1 MVPWRQELGRTNWI
15 SLLLEM
21 MMLSQCLTMITQG
34 GPGVGTRVQP
44 SYLEPPLLPLL
55 EKGSSR
61 TLGSCFTKS
70 QHCVCQ
76 YQAFE
81 RRACAKASRYLELY
95 ACFSF
100 LLSRTDLN
108 THTQCPQIEIIDKI
122 LKTTAHSE
130 SPSLFFLFWHTITLQ
145 YCFSFCCTMK

>member
-1 MVPWRQELGRTNWI
+1 MSFLGSSSFLFVSSSLREGPGFSKCRVILQFLSTSSPPELDLTVLTDPQEREENKEHQEKKEFKGQDKMVPWRQELGRTNWI

-44 SYLEPPLLPLL
+44 SYLEPPILPLL

-70 QHCVCQ
+70 QH
-76 YQAFE
+76 
-81 RRACAKASRYLELY
+81 
-95 ACFSF
+95 
-100 LLSRTDLN
+100 
-108 THTQCPQIEIIDKI
+108 
-122 LKTTAHSE
+122 
-130 SPSLFFLFWHTITLQ
+130 
-145 YCFSFCCTMK
+145 

>member
-1 MVPWRQELGRTNWI
+1 MAESPEHQEKKELKGKDKMVPWRHRTWEDK
-15 SLLLEM
+15 LDLTLFLEM

-70 QHCVCQ
+70 QHFLSIPGLQ
-76 YQAFE
+76 E
-81 RRACAKASRYLELY
+81 ELLL
-95 ACFSF
+95 
-100 LLSRTDLN
+100 LLSR
-108 THTQCPQIEIIDKI
+108 
-122 LKTTAHSE
+122 
-130 SPSLFFLFWHTITLQ
+130 
-145 YCFSFCCTMK
+145 FSRVQLCVTP